1 MSAPPAE
8 VTHLAPPPVPA
19 AGAEPDCEAPA
30 PDAAG
35 AASPFST
42 SLEAATS
49 ATADAPVDASV
60 DPHVVSL
67 GDDAVAI
74 APGSVDAT
82 TQVSCCSHHTFCEL
96 LFPLCE
102 TCLFT
107 LKQDSACTLYSRCMF
122 VSYFNVITLA
132 QPYPFLIFPSFY
144 LSLASLSFCHTSLF
158 SLTCAQP
165 AGAEGAEPE
174 PQGMQAWVDYD
185 ETQDYRDHSKWS
197 LVKNKPFK
205 SKLKWFA
212 YKIAD
217 GADRA
222 GEAVSDFF
230 GITESRYQY
239 VVDAHERKQWEQRQE
254 QERLNQ
260 LAAES
265 AAADAEGGA
274 LDNMEAGLGG
284 SGDGK
289 SEQQGARTMSMDAFM
304 SSAPASPRNGS
315 PTGPALELAVVTT
328 KAGPGAPVAS
338 APITASAAAAT
349 GAAAVSLASPSAPKR
364 NAAGLAG
371 VVATAMA
378 AKAAGVTV
386 GNADDAAANAEA
398 KAAATAVAPTAAGA
412 ENEDEEDGD
421 WVKAEAGT
429 QAEGKDKPARDA
441 AAPESAAAEA
451 EATNE
456 EAVEP
461 AAAGKAVEETDVA
474 DVDLA

>member
-82 TQVSCCSHHTFCEL
+82 T
-96 LFPLCE
+96 
-102 TCLFT
+102 
-107 LKQDSACTLYSRCMF
+107 
-122 VSYFNVITLA
+122 
-132 QPYPFLIFPSFY
+132 
-144 LSLASLSFCHTSLF
+144 
-158 SLTCAQP
+158 QP